1 MTKTLETFLSK
12 KAADEIFVLLYE
24 DSHTFTEI
32 VQHVAASKP
41 TIADRLKEGVEMD
54 LWHEVIEYPDEGP
67 KRKEYT
73 MKPTIR
79 EGISA
84 ERVDQLKQ
92 AIHQRKAAVTRHQ
105 DVISEFDDHV
115 EFG

>member
-1 MTKTLETFLSK
+1 MAKTLETFLSK

-32 VQHVAASKP
+32 VQNVSASKP
-41 TIADRLKEGVEMD
+41 TISDRLSEGVNMD
-54 LWHEVIEYPDEGP
+54 LWHEVIEYPEEGS

-79 EGISA
+79 DGISS
-84 ERVDQLKQ
+84 ERVEQLKQ
-92 AIHQRKAAVTRHQ
+92 AIHRRKAAVTQHQ
-105 DVISEFDDHV
+105 DVVSGFDDYAD
-115 EFG
+115 FG